1 MFKVNKQIPK
11 RKLTDFQEEYLQHII
26 DYRIDNDDSNLTRIP
41 VIPVE
46 YVTYSGIILDESMLD
61 MNDYV
66 SYITLDVETEYL
78 KFLEEDQYL
87 SKYLDQFKQSLI
99 DNPITY
105 QELIEALRG
114 DLDENQM
121 KIYLTQI
128 QEPNTIAINHWV
140 TIIDNDEFVRM
151 SNMLYKKSVSDK
163 LNNELKDIIGS
174 DLDLD

>member
-11 RKLTDFQEEYLQHII
+11 RKLTQFQEEYLQHII
-26 DYRIDNDDSNLTRIP
+26 DYRIANDDPNLTRIP
-41 VIPVE
+41 VIPVK
-46 YVTYSGIILDESMLD
+46 YVTYSGLILDESMLD

-66 SYITLDVETEYL
+66 SYVTLDVETEYL

-87 SKYLDQFKQSLI
+87 SKYLDDFKQSLI

-105 QELIEALRG
+105 QELIGTLRD

-121 KIYLTQI
+121 KVYLTQL
-128 QEPNTIAINHWV
+128 QEPNTFAINHWV
-140 TIIDNDEFVRM
+140 TIISNEEFVRM
-151 SNMLYKKSVSDK
+151 SNMLYKKSVRDK
-163 LNNELKDIIGS
+163 LNKELKDCIGS

>member
-11 RKLTDFQEEYLQHII
+11 RKLTNFQEEYLQHII
-26 DYRIDNDDSNLTRIP
+26 DYRIDNDDLNLTRIP
-41 VIPVE
+41 VIPVK

-78 KFLEEDQYL
+78 NFLEEDQYL
-87 SKYLDQFKQSLI
+87 SKYLDDFKQSLI

-105 QELIEALRG
+105 QELIEVLRD
-114 DLDENQM
+114 DLADNQM
-121 KIYLTQI
+121 KVYLTQI

-140 TIIDNDEFVRM
+140 TIIDNDEFVRI
-151 SNMLYKKSVSDK
+151 SNMIYKKSVREK
-163 LNNELKDIIGS
+163 LNKELKNII
-174 DLDLD
+174 

>member
-11 RKLTDFQEEYLQHII
+11 RKLTQFQEEYLQHII
-26 DYRIDNDDSNLTRIP
+26 DYRIANDDPNLTRIP
-41 VIPVE
+41 VIPVK
-46 YVTYSGIILDESMLD
+46 YVTYSGLILDESLLD

-66 SYITLDVETEYL
+66 SYVTLDVETEYL

-87 SKYLDQFKQSLI
+87 AKYLDDFKQSLI

-105 QELIEALRG
+105 QELIDALRD

-121 KIYLTQI
+121 KVYLTQL

-140 TIIDNDEFVRM
+140 IIISNEEFVRI
-151 SNMLYKKSVSDK
+151 SNMLYKKSVRDK
-163 LNNELKDIIGS
+163 LNKELKDRIGS

>member
-1 MFKVNKQIPK
+1 MFKVNKKIPK
-11 RKLTDFQEEYLQHII
+11 RKLTNFQEEYLQHII
-26 DYRIDNDDSNLTRIP
+26 DYRIANDDPNLTRIP
-41 VIPVE
+41 VIPVK

-61 MNDYV
+61 MNDYI

-105 QELIEALRG
+105 QELIETLRG

-128 QEPNTIAINHWV
+128 QEPNTFAINHWV
-140 TIIDNDEFVRM
+140 IIISNEEFVRI
-151 SNMLYKKSVSDK
+151 SNMLYKKSVRDK
-163 LNNELKDIIGS
+163 LNKELKDIIGS

>member
-26 DYRIDNDDSNLTRIP
+26 DYRIANDDPNLTRIP
-41 VIPVE
+41 VIPVK

-61 MNDYV
+61 MNDYI

-87 SKYLDQFKQSLI
+87 SKYLDDFKQSLI

-105 QELIEALRG
+105 QELIEALRD
-114 DLDENQM
+114 DLDDNQM
-121 KIYLTQI
+121 KVYLTQL

-140 TIIDNDEFVRM
+140 TIIDNDEFVRI
-151 SNMLYKKSVSDK
+151 SNMIYKKSVREK
-163 LNNELKDIIGS
+163 LNKELKDCIGS

>member
-26 DYRIDNDDSNLTRIP
+26 DYRIANDDPNLTRIP
-41 VIPVE
+41 VIPVK

-61 MNDYV
+61 MNDYI

-78 KFLEEDQYL
+78 NFLEEDQYL

-105 QELIEALRG
+105 QELIETLRD

-121 KIYLTQI
+121 KVYLTQI
-128 QEPNTIAINHWV
+128 QEPNTIVINHWV
-140 TIIDNDEFVRM
+140 IIISNEEFVRI
-151 SNMLYKKSVSDK
+151 SNMIYKKSVRDK
-163 LNNELKDIIGS
+163 LNKELKNII
-174 DLDLD
+174 

>member
-11 RKLTDFQEEYLQHII
+11 RKLTNFQEEYLQHII
-26 DYRIDNDDSNLTRIP
+26 DYRIANDDPNLTRIP
-41 VIPVE
+41 VIPVK

-61 MNDYV
+61 MNDYI

-78 KFLEEDQYL
+78 NFLEEDQYL

-128 QEPNTIAINHWV
+128 QEPNTFAINHWV
-140 TIIDNDEFVRM
+140 IIISNEEFVRI
-151 SNMLYKKSVSDK
+151 SNMLYKKSVRDK
-163 LNNELKDIIGS
+163 LNKELKDIIGS

>member
-11 RKLTDFQEEYLQHII
+11 RKLTDFQEEYLQHVI
-26 DYRIDNDDSNLTRIP
+26 DYRIANDDPNLTRIP
-41 VIPVE
+41 VIPVK
-46 YVTYSGIILDESMLD
+46 YITYSGIILDESMLD

-128 QEPNTIAINHWV
+128 QEPNTFAINHWV
-140 TIIDNDEFVRM
+140 IIISNEEFVRM
-151 SNMLYKKSVSDK
+151 SNMLYKKSVRDK
-163 LNNELKDIIGS
+163 LNKELKGIIGS

>member
-26 DYRIDNDDSNLTRIP
+26 DYRIDNDDPNLTRIP
-41 VIPVE
+41 VIPVK

-61 MNDYV
+61 MNDYI

-78 KFLEEDQYL
+78 NFLEEDQYL
-87 SKYLDQFKQSLI
+87 SKYLDDFKQSLI

-105 QELIEALRG
+105 QELIEALRD

-121 KIYLTQI
+121 KVYLTQI

-140 TIIDNDEFVRM
+140 TIIDNDEFVRI
-151 SNMLYKKSVSDK
+151 SNMIYKKSVREK
-163 LNNELKDIIGS
+163 LNKELKDII
-174 DLDLD
+174 